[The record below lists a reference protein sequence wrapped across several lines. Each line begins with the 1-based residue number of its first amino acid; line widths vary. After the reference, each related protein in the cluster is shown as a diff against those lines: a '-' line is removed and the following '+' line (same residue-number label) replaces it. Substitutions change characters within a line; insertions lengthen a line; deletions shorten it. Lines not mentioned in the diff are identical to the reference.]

1 MKDRPIFHNKIMQ
14 DAHSVITHAAEGH
27 VKAIAEEMEVSLGR
41 MYEILGKD
49 NPYPKAKRLIRVI
62 GKFNTFGVR
71 EIRADLNAMF
81 DDILGGSEDRKVT
94 AACVHKEAFEAVD
107 AMLQGKP
114 AAEQVRELREL
125 IAVAEMKVEGIERI
139 TARELKLA

>member
-1 MKDRPIFHNKIMQ
+1 MQ

-62 GKFNTFGVR
+62 GKFNRFGVR

-81 DDILGGSEDRKVT
+81 DDILDGGDEAREVT
-94 AACVHKEAFEAVD
+94 AANVHKEAFEAVD

-125 IAVAEMKVEGIERI
+125 IAVAEMKIEGIERI